1 MKKLLSFLICTAF
14 ILSIIPISVFAAGET
29 SGQCGDN
36 LTWSYNTETATL
48 TISGTGSMYNYDCS
62 RDYRPSPWYQYHSS
76 IKNVSIGN
84 DVTSIGR
91 EAFYYCISLKK
102 IYYPG
107 SKEEWN
113 RINLQNSCIPSD
125 AEIIYNAAGCDA
137 NIHSL
142 GEWIAEVPETCT
154 KDGVM
159 EHYECSV
166 CHKYFDKDKNEI
178 TDLAIPAHHTPVLLK
193 KIPLTH

>member
-1 MKKLLSFLICTAF
+1 MH
-14 ILSIIPISVFAAGET
+14 
-29 SGQCGDN
+29 
-36 LTWSYNTETATL
+36 LT
-48 TISGTGSMYNYDCS
+48 
-62 RDYRPSPWYQYHSS
+62 
-76 IKNVSIGN
+76 
-84 DVTSIGR
+84 
-91 EAFYYCISLKK
+91 KK
-102 IYYPG
+102 IYYLG

-166 CHKYFDKDKNEI
+166 CHKYFDKDTKSEEI
-178 TDLAIPAHHTPVLLK
+178 SATIERALALFFK
-193 KIPLTH
+193 REGK